1 MANMQVPVTWTR
13 YKEASKYIG
22 TAQLNLTAFKAG
34 NTITGTWGTIG
45 FNGSPVNFYEGTGY
59 PQEDGTAYKTLN
71 MQYAVAADGVSK
83 GKVVSDNKYVWFDIP
98 QNFSQYMDIALVP
111 ATSYTIEANDAA
123 VKNFGPTATNSYYG
137 DWSMNPTVALT
148 YEITAETPTN
158 LRQRGNKIYED
169 IYVDFDLLSGNMTE
183 YSVVVGDSTVMADTI
198 TGKSIRI
205 PTGKF
210 LDKSKTVKVNLKSKI
225 AFNGTTYYSN
235 QVTLTLGGLIELVAV
250 KPTNL
255 RLVGAVKC
263 IEEAMPFAFDTT
275 DTQYSKWDFEVWQDG
290 IKVHAKQLTTTP
302 YSVPAYTL
310 NSTNS
315 ISVRVRTIKSVNG
328 YTSTTDYVSLN
339 VSGLTSIAPSI
350 KDFTIDQDN
359 ADYAVTII
367 PNVSGATSYEWVV
380 GDAYG
385 EDYITGQGLTIPANT
400 MSKGNNDITLIAA
413 AMTST
418 GGYVY
423 SKKIKVFA
431 LRHDEP
437 EIYAL
442 EPADLDINVTNNV
455 PVTFT
460 TNEFV
465 DSWELEV
472 AGIKV
477 TGTTARKH
485 IVTPNIFIKGTNTL
499 RLTAVYRSSRKV
511 SKTVTFNGYGK
522 PSTPKLAGTEVENSS
537 RPVFTWSIP
546 TTTDSDEQVA
556 YHIIIKKGNVVV
568 EDKTV
573 TSISKRHQTIAT
585 LGNNTAYIAYLTI
598 KNKYNIWSDVGTRKF
613 TTSFGDN
620 LPDIDLELYENN
632 GSVLITPI
640 LSDVTPDFSDVV
652 IFRKEKNEWV
662 LLADNINYDE
672 SVIDYS
678 LKKDTEVSYKV

>member
-1 MANMQVPVTWTR
+1 
-13 YKEASKYIG
+13 
-22 TAQLNLTAFKAG
+22 
-34 NTITGTWGTIG
+34 
-45 FNGSPVNFYEGTGY
+45 
-59 PQEDGTAYKTLN
+59 
-71 MQYAVAADGVSK
+71 
-83 GKVVSDNKYVWFDIP
+83 
-98 QNFSQYMDIALVP
+98 
-111 ATSYTIEANDAA
+111 
-123 VKNFGPTATNSYYG
+123 
-137 DWSMNPTVALT
+137 
-148 YEITAETPTN
+148 
-158 LRQRGNKIYED
+158 
-169 IYVDFDLLSGNMTE
+169 
-183 YSVVVGDSTVMADTI
+183 
-198 TGKSIRI
+198 
-205 PTGKF
+205 
-210 LDKSKTVKVNLKSKI
+210 
-225 AFNGTTYYSN
+225 
-235 QVTLTLGGLIELVAV
+235 
-250 KPTNL
+250 
-255 RLVGAVKC
+255 
-263 IEEAMPFAFDTT
+263 
-275 DTQYSKWDFEVWQDG
+275 QYSKWDFEVWQDG

-385 EDYITGQGLTIPANT
+385 ENYITGQGLTIPANT

-678 LKKDTEVSYKV
+678 LKKDTEVSYKVRYCTDSLEPSYKDSHEKKITVKSMGFTFTNAKNFEESFSTLFVKSSIGFATNKVQKVFANAKAPVIYKDKLKYATIPLTVTLHRSEIDTFTALLENNVILYRDMRGNKYYVDATIMSIEALNNQYSQLSVQLVETRFDETGMFSKPLKSLEYTIFGIRR